1 MFSITISQKQR
12 VMAILRKQISVSGEG
27 ESLFS
32 QGASRANH
40 LATPGSVEARK
51 MTATSGR
58 TCLNVSNKSSHLGLL
73 VKTLLESELWSSP
86 VKMLRWEVKPICSEK
101 VTTFTRDGRNTCS
114 MRSSKTLK
122 TLDITSRHLLYRLV
136 PWEHPIGET
145 GSSSSHTRPSLLQ
158 TPTVTQMPA
167 ESPESMRSRMV
178 WGGYQNGT
186 KYNGLLSQ
194 LAFDE
199 KWKSLLPTPRANK
212 VTDINLNSQ
221 GVVERKKS
229 NLEEVVARAVLLPTP
244 TASDSPH
251 PNAKVDSSGRRWTP
265 NANGSHSMG
274 LADLAVNNLLPTTE
288 PLNGLQTDGEPF
300 HLSPLFTEEMM
311 GFPFLWTALPYLSPN
326 GEENL

>member
-1 MFSITISQKQR
+1 MKITHASTFSGI
-12 VMAILRKQISVSGEG
+12 
-27 ESLFS
+27 
-32 QGASRANH
+32 GA
-40 LATPGSVEARK
+40 PE
-51 MTATSGR
+51 
-58 TCLNVSNKSSHLGLL
+58 
-73 VKTLLESELWSSP
+73 
-86 VKMLRWEVKPICSEK
+86 I
-101 VTTFTRDGRNTCS
+101 
-114 MRSSKTLK
+114 
-122 TLDITSRHLLYRLV
+122 
-136 PWEHPIGET
+136 WEHPTGET
-145 GSSSSHTRPSLLQ
+145 ESSSSHTWPSLLQ
-158 TPTVTQMPA
+158 TPTVTQMSA

-178 WGGYQNGT
+178 RGGYMNGT
-186 KYNGLLSQ
+186 KYNGLSSQ

-221 GVVERKKS
+221 GVAGRKKS
-229 NLEEVVARAVLLPTP
+229 NLEDVVAKVVTRAVLLPTP

-274 LADLAVNNLLPTTE
+274 PADLAVNNLLPTTE

-326 GEENL
+326 GKENL